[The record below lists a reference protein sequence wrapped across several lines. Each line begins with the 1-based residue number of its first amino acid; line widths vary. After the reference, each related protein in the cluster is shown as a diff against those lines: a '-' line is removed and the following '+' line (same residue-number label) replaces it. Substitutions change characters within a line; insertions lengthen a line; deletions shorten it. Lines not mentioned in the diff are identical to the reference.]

1 MKNIAII
8 VAAGSGQ
15 RLGRDI
21 PKALLE
27 IGGIPIVVRTAK
39 RLSDCELISNLIV
52 VFAPNYYEDFSIVFD
67 KYNIN
72 ADLVEGGKTR
82 TESVLHGIAATDEN
96 CDIVAIH
103 DGARPFVTIESLEKV
118 IQKAEETGAATL
130 AVPLTDTLKLVENH
144 FIVETVDRDK
154 FYAVQT
160 PQVFQRDLLLSAI
173 EKIEQGNSFS
183 DDCAL
188 MELIGQKVSIVESN
202 RINIKITYPEDLII
216 AEAIME
222 KIDR

>member
-21 PKALLE
+21 PKALVE

-52 VFAPNYYEDFSIVFD
+52 VFAPNYYEDFSRVFD

-202 RINIKITYPEDLII
+202 RMNIKITYPEDLII